1 MKYWLILTIFLL
13 VTSCFFAQKPTTISI
28 GKYAA
33 GHTDTLL
40 FNQNETYQ
48 FGNYKGPAPLFVQI
62 WHPLKRTPKTD
73 QLTFGQLRNAPVPD
87 SLKHIYSE
95 LQRLSDSSFVEYNLL
110 YTIDTE
116 EEIGYDGL
124 THSDLLEEVKLL
136 PTFSYRFPLKTGG
149 KFPVIVYHHGS
160 QSRADENY
168 LMAAYLAS
176 RGYVVVSADFHLP
189 YTDRTYGSVP
199 WERSYFDT
207 TALATLTHFAENLA
221 GSQPVYVIGHS
232 WGAQVWWQYLKNN
245 QTVDGF
251 ISLETTLEFKT
262 DTAMVIDRWPEL
274 YQTLKSGKGQYD
286 LPILLMAAT
295 GNDQPFPWFEGCSEQ
310 QIYCSPKTEFHHD
323 SYTSAFFSRYFMREH
338 LPQPDEAELER
349 QYQLYLKELEM
360 TDQYLRSI
368 SKATRWNF
376 SKFTTDFFLTPG
388 RN

>member
-13 VTSCFFAQKPTTISI
+13 MTSCFFAQKSTSISI
-28 GKYAA
+28 GKYAV
-33 GHTDTLL
+33 GYTDTLL
-40 FNQNETYQ
+40 FNQDETYQ
-48 FGNYKGPAPLFVQI
+48 FGNYNGPAPLFVQI
-62 WHPLKRTPKTD
+62 WHPLKRQPKT
-73 QLTFGQLRNAPVPD
+73 QELTFGQLRNENVPEN
-87 SLKHIYSE
+87 LAEVYAQLE
-95 LQRLSDSSFVEYNLL
+95 CLSDSAFVEYNLL

-116 EEIGYDGL
+116 DEIGYDG
-124 THSDLLEEVKLL
+124 HSHVDLLEEVKLL
-136 PTFSYRFPLKTGG
+136 PTYAFRAGLKKTG

-189 YTDRTYGSVP
+189 YTGRTYGSVP

-207 TALATLTHFAENLA
+207 TALSELNAFAQRLA
-221 GSQPVYVIGHS
+221 DKKPVFAIGHS

-245 QTVDGF
+245 HSVDGF
-251 ISLETTLEFKT
+251 VSLETTLEFKT
-262 DTAMVIDRWPEL
+262 DTATVIDRWPEL
-274 YQTLKSGKGQYD
+274 YQTLISGKGQYD
-286 LPILLMAAT
+286 LPILLMAST
-295 GNDQPFPWFEGCSEQ
+295 GTDQPFPWFEGCSTR

-323 SYTSAFFSRYFMREH
+323 SYTSTFFSRYFMREH

-349 QYQLYLKELEM
+349 QYRLFVKELEM

-376 SKFTTDFFLTPG
+376 EKFTTDFFLSEE